1 MRKDR
6 IITLIVI
13 ILSGIFFIGGLIARI
28 FNDYFLRDMMFITS
42 FSITCIY
49 ICIENLMSD

>member
-13 ILSGIFFIGGLIARI
+13 ILSGIFFIGGIIARI

-49 ICIENLMSD
+49 VFMKTLMSD

>member
-13 ILSGIFFIGGLIARI
+13 VLSGIFFIGGIIARI

-49 ICIENLMSD
+49 VFMKTLMSD

>member
-13 ILSGIFFIGGLIARI
+13 ILSGIFFIGGIIARI

-42 FSITCIY
+42 FSIICIY
-49 ICIENLMSD
+49 VFMKTLMSD

>member
-13 ILSGIFFIGGLIARI
+13 ILSGIFFIGGIIARI

>member
-42 FSITCIY
+42 FSITTIY
-49 ICIENLMSD
+49 ICIEALMSD

>member
-13 ILSGIFFIGGLIARI
+13 ILSGIFFIGGIIARI

-42 FSITCIY
+42 FSITTIY